1 MTWKSQIEDR
11 IKKNFD
17 VNERF
22 NIEDVYEWADD
33 LKKRYPQNK
42 HVYETIRDTLQLI
55 RDDGTVEFRGER
67 GEDEAGEYRRLQ

>member
-1 MTWKSQIEDR
+1 MTWKSELEDR

-22 NIEDVYEWADD
+22 DIEDVYEWADD
-33 LKKRYPQNK
+33 LKKRYPKNK

-67 GEDEAGEYRRLQ
+67 GEETAGEYKRLQ